1 MSVKSHLFKQVP
13 HLFSEIVCSHFS
25 GSWDGSKTFY
35 VTLTGHGEGRPAGRP
50 DEMASRC
57 SMQKFE
63 TVTS

>member
-1 MSVKSHLFKQVP
+1 MTLKSHLFKQVP
-13 HLFSEIVCSHFS
+13 HLFLEIVCSHFS

-35 VTLTGHGEGRPAGRP
+35 VTLTGHGDGRP